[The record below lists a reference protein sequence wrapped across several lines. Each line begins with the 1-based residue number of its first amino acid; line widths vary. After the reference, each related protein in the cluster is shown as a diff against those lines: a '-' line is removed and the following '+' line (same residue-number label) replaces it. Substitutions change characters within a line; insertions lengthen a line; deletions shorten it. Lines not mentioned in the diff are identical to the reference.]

1 MLLLECLICLWSVCL
16 FPERLTC
23 KSSAVTNHTD
33 ILSSL
38 TPLRSL
44 DVPAVSERHETAPL
58 KRRTVHFAAPDSS
71 SYRSESTQE
80 LSLRRS
86 KRLKSTTQRAR
97 TPALSDYDAEATDDM
112 GTAPT
117 RIPNHGNPLLI
128 QPIMDDSTVPTRTLE
143 SFQWLLNTYHRD
155 LVDQLE
161 YQTIKVY
168 ITSCNGDKFIVV
180 DRLHIDK
187 AGHKSTLGDTK
198 RIHARDVEEYTLAYN
213 AAQAQVLQVALTVS
227 EPDVSESLLRFLHA
241 LPPLHDPM
249 REFVLVT
256 GLIVLPDIKTPKTHK
271 MAMKSPEAAHWRLA
285 EQAEL
290 DSMTKH
296 DVFTQMVLPAGKKA
310 IDTRW
315 VYALKYKD
323 GVIYKYK
330 ARLVAKGYEQIY
342 GVDFEE
348 TFAPVARLT
357 SLRIVLAISAKLQ
370 LDVQQMDVETAFLNA
385 PLAEEVYIRIPD
397 GVTVATGCNCIR
409 LNKALYGLKQS
420 PREWYDN
427 INSFLQSLNFKR
439 LQSEHCLYIYTQQD
453 EICLISLYV
462 DDLIIAGTDT
472 RVTTRVKECL
482 KRRYSMKDL
491 GNVDE
496 ILGCRVHV
504 NHTLGIVTMDQT
516 KYTSNILSKFLEPTE
531 QTWLDTPA
539 DSSII
544 LTQDLGPLTEEET
557 ISMRT
562 VPYREV
568 IGCLLWLSLGTR
580 PDITYAVSQ
589 VAKFSANPGQVH
601 WKAVKRILRYLHG
614 TRNMGLIFRNLSP
627 TSQHIFPHSITSL
640 IPVGFVDADYAR
652 DISTRRSCTGFV
664 FFLAE
669 APISWQTRQQPSVA
683 LSTMESEFM
692 AACAAAQESLWLLQL
707 LKEFGTL
714 FTVPI
719 TIYEDN
725 KACLDYSKNPT
736 SHQRTKH
743 ISVRYHF
750 IRDLITAKTIQLLA
764 IPSADN
770 IADIFTKPLDKRV
783 FQHLRGKFMHV
794 L

>member
-1 MLLLECLICLWSVCL
+1 MFLD
-16 FPERLTC
+16 RLTC
-23 KSSAVTNHTD
+23 KSSIVTLYTNTFSLLLLRLLDESTD
-33 ILSSL
+33 I
-38 TPLRSL
+38 
-44 DVPAVSERHETAPL
+44 ERHVMVPS
-58 KRRTVHFAAPDSS
+58 KRRTVQFAETEMPP
-71 SYRSESTQE
+71 YRSESEQE
-80 LSLRRS
+80 LGLRRS
-86 KRLKSTTQRAR
+86 KRLKSSTKQVS
-97 TPALSDYDAEATDDM
+97 TPVLADYDAEAPDAVELDS
-112 GTAPT
+112 T
-117 RIPNHGNPLLI
+117 RIPNYGNPIQL
-128 QPIMDDSTVPTRTLE
+128 QPIMDESDVPTRTLE

-155 LVDQLE
+155 FVDQLV
-161 YQTIKVY
+161 YQTTRVY
-168 ITSCNGDKFIVV
+168 VTSCNGIKYIVV
-180 DRLHIDK
+180 DRLYI
-187 AGHKSTLGDTK
+187 GKSGQKSSFGDTK
-198 RIHARDVEEYTLAYN
+198 CIHARDVEEYTLAYTEKR
-213 AAQAQVLQVALTVS
+213 AQVLQVALTVS
-227 EPDVSESLLRFLHA
+227 EPESVSLLRLLHE

-256 GLIVLPDIKTPKTHK
+256 GLIVLPDVKTPKTHK
-271 MAMKSPEAAHWRLA
+271 MAMKSPESSQWRIA

-296 DVFTQMVLPAGKKA
+296 EVFTHMVLPAGKKL

-315 VYALKYKD
+315 VYVLKYKN
-323 GVIYKYK
+323 GTISKYK
-330 ARLVAKGYEQIY
+330 ARLVAKGYEQTY

-357 SLRIVLAISAKLQ
+357 SLRIVLAIAAKLQ

-397 GVTVATGCNCIR
+397 GVTVAPGCNCIR

-427 INSFLQSLNFKR
+427 INGYLQSLQFKR
-439 LQSEHCLYIYTQQD
+439 LQSEHCLYIYSQND
-453 EICLISLYV
+453 ELCLISLYV

-472 RVTTRVKECL
+472 SVTTRVKDNL

-504 NHTLGIVTMDQT
+504 NHALGIVTMDQR
-516 KYTSNILSKFLEPTE
+516 KYTSNILEKYLDSTE

-539 DSSII
+539 DSSIV
-544 LTQDLGPLTEEET
+544 LTQDLGPLTEAET
-557 ISMRT
+557 ISMQT
-562 VPYREV
+562 IPYREV

-601 WKAVKRILRYLHG
+601 WKAVKRILRYLNG
-614 TRNMGLIFRNLSP
+614 TRNLGLIFYNLSP
-627 TSQHIFPHSITSL
+627 TAQHLFPNTITSM
-640 IPVGFVDADYAR
+640 IPTGFVDADYAR
-652 DISTRRSCTGFV
+652 DTSTRRSCTGFI
-664 FFLAE
+664 FFLAD

-692 AACAAAQESLWLLQL
+692 AACAAAQESIWLLQL
-707 LKEFGTL
+707 LTEFGCL

-719 TIYEDN
+719 PIYEDN
-725 KACLDYSKNPT
+725 KACLAYSKNST

-750 IRDLITAKTIQLLA
+750 IRDLIQEKTIQLLE
-764 IPSADN
+764 IPSKDN

-783 FQHLRGKFMHV
+783 FQHLRAQFMHV

>member
-1 MLLLECLICLWSVCL
+1 M
-16 FPERLTC
+16 
-23 KSSAVTNHTD
+23 
-33 ILSSL
+33 
-38 TPLRSL
+38 
-44 DVPAVSERHETAPL
+44 APT
-58 KRRTVHFAAPDSS
+58 KRRTVQFAETEMP
-71 SYRSESTQE
+71 SYRSESDYE
-80 LSLRRS
+80 LGLRRS
-86 KRLKSTTQRAR
+86 TRLKPSTKRVR
-97 TPALSDYDAEATDDM
+97 TPVLADYDAEAPGDVELV
-112 GTAPT
+112 PT
-117 RIPNHGNPLLI
+117 NIPNHGNPLQL
-128 QPIMDDSTVPTRTLE
+128 QPIMDEGDVPTRTLE

-155 LVDQLE
+155 FVDQLV
-161 YQTIKVY
+161 YQTTKVY
-168 ITSCNGDKFIVV
+168 VTSCNGTKYIVV
-180 DRLHIDK
+180 DRLYI
-187 AGHKSTLGDTK
+187 GKSGQKSSFGDTK
-198 RIHARDVEEYTLAYN
+198 RIHARDVEEYTLAYT
-213 AAQAQVLQVALTVS
+213 AKRAQVLQVALTVAEPTVS
-227 EPDVSESLLRFLHA
+227 EPLLRLLHD

-271 MAMKSPEAAHWRLA
+271 SAMKSPEASHWRLA

-296 DVFTQMVLPAGKKA
+296 EVFTHMVLPAGKKA

-397 GVTVATGCNCIR
+397 GVTVAPGCNCIR

-427 INSFLQSLNFKR
+427 INSYLQSLNFKR
-439 LQSEHCLYIYTQQD
+439 LQSEHCLYIYSQNE

-472 RVTTRVKECL
+472 SVTTRVKDNL
-482 KRRYSMKDL
+482 KQRYSMKDL

-504 NHTLGIVTMDQT
+504 NHVLGIVSMDQR
-516 KYTSNILSKFLEPTE
+516 KYTSNILSKYLDSTE

-539 DSSII
+539 DSSIV
-544 LTQDLGPLTEEET
+544 LTQDLGPLTEAET

-562 VPYREV
+562 IPYREV

-601 WKAVKRILRYLHG
+601 WKAVKRILRYLNG
-614 TRNMGLIFRNLSP
+614 TRNLGLIFRNLSP
-627 TSQHIFPHSITSL
+627 TSKHIFPHTITSM
-640 IPVGFVDADYAR
+640 IPTGFVDADYAR
-652 DISTRRSCTGFV
+652 DTSTRRSCTGFI

-692 AACAAAQESLWLLQL
+692 AACAAAQESIWLLQL
-707 LKEFGTL
+707 LTEFGCL

-719 TIYEDN
+719 PIYEDN
-725 KACLDYSKNPT
+725 KACLAYSKNST

-750 IRDLITAKTIQLLA
+750 IRDLIQEKTIQLLE
-764 IPSADN
+764 IPSKDN

-783 FQHLRGKFMHV
+783 FQHLRAQFMHV